1 MAAPATTTSFPRGRK
16 PAASQEP
23 AASTATAATATTAA
37 GRKRK
42 HSTDAAANDAEDE
55 GVDALFGK
63 RGVAAQQAQGDKPKA
78 KKAPSSKVRKTSG
91 DVKASKK
98 DDDAGVLSAHVLSY
112 KALSKGMQLL
122 GCVRQITETELLV
135 SLPNKLNGVV
145 TLDEVS
151 DAHYLQQQ
159 TKANSNNKPAR
170 RGDTDADAAEP
181 LPALSELFTVGQF
194 VPCVVLAKSKEQR
207 SKKLSLSLRLSRLHS
222 ELSPTSLAKGMTVF
236 GSIASL
242 EDHGAIVSLGIR
254 GLHAFVP
261 QAELQRLETPVRRGQ
276 HALFVVLNVNAH
288 TSTLTLT
295 PDRAQTLK
303 AVTRGDGFTLAQLT
317 PGLLLNVRVE
327 DVLSNGLR
335 VNFLTFFSATVEQ
348 NHLSNPCQV
357 DWQDAYRKGLKGRA
371 RIVSVDRASKAVTLS
386 MAPHVVHLELPESP
400 YVVGDVIEDAS
411 VERVD
416 AGIGMLLSL
425 AAGRKRKPATA
436 TDKDDDDDDAMDGQT
451 QEQEE
456 EGKARNWQAFQ
467 PAYVH
472 ISNVS
477 DGHVDKLEKKFR
489 AGHDRVTCRVIGVAP
504 FDGLVT
510 VSCKQSSLQQ
520 LVLRHQDLTPGLAVK
535 GTILAIESWGVLLEL
550 SEGVRGVVSA
560 QHVPPFLALP
570 GKSKSKGK
578 SKDSSGKYAVG
589 KQVEARVLRVDLD
602 AKKTYLTMK
611 KALLTAD
618 ARDVLAS
625 YEDAT
630 PGRVA
635 SGYITKIAD
644 YGVVVSFFNNVY
656 GLVPAALLHAAGIAA
671 LDEAYVVG
679 QVVRACVTRCDAAK
693 QRLLLT
699 FDLTQSTKRSAS
711 SASSSSSASSAAASS
726 LVGQTVR
733 NVKVLDVEA
742 SALRVQTEDGLEGV
756 LPFVQLTD
764 FPRHTALVD
773 AQAQRLQAAAAA
785 DADGVLR
792 DEPLL
797 VVAVSADGVLSLSRK
812 PLLLQCADQRAVLP
826 ASFADVAPHALLV
839 GVVASVCA
847 TRGVFVR
854 FLGGLTALAPKAFL
868 SDAFVARVEDG
879 SFETGETVL
888 CHVEK
893 IDAEKKQVLVGFR
906 DYAALTELRGAAAR
920 VLPPTCEAFLAQRVA
935 ASEHATTLSLGQ
947 RVTAEFVGDRAYGAV
962 FSVDDGAAT
971 VLVPASAKP
980 KKSKKKA
987 LAEGDDAE
995 LVLVDWDV
1003 EKGVFYGVAADDE
1016 RVAGLPKKTKKK
1028 STSRLTKGQRVT
1040 TGLRV
1045 VAVSPTDA
1053 YAVVAF
1059 DAAESEDK
1067 TERRLALLQVTE
1079 LWCPSRT
1086 CQSLELEA
1094 GAELKSARVVAPS
1107 LSLPAPFASLPL
1119 LAYED
1124 EARLEASKAKASAAK
1139 KSASSDEHLPKYT
1152 SEDLA
1157 LGQLVTGRIVGIKE
1171 HSLEIKLKATSKC
1184 GKVVASVSIVD
1195 VDTVDDDA
1203 KTHPLDQFA
1212 VNQVVQGRVL
1222 AVLQKGA
1229 NQRKP
1234 VSESNPATF
1243 HAVSLSLRRE
1253 DVASDEVAKLVRA
1266 DWQDESAG
1274 RALLVPGTALS
1285 GVVVEHE
1292 SDGVLVRLSHRVVA
1306 FVSAVEL
1313 SSDVA
1318 VLQAYRKHFAVGRR
1332 VHGWVIRVDA
1342 EKKHVELSLRRA
1354 TAEAPAVG
1362 AVVPALV
1369 TSKVSVLKAPAVMV
1383 QLGAHTFARAD
1394 VTELLPRDRWA
1405 SDMTALPAFAP
1416 GQVLPAVVLAASASG
1431 QLDVSLRADAVAA
1444 PAEYVAAAS
1453 ATYTVGEL
1461 VTAIVATTTTSGCF
1475 VRLDRST
1482 LGRVLL
1488 RDLSDEFL
1496 KDPVAAFP
1504 AGKMVVGR
1512 VTKVTPKGV
1521 ELSLKASVVAEDA
1534 ARRSWQDLAV
1544 GQTVKGTITK
1554 VQPYGV
1560 FVRIEKSNISG
1571 LCHISEVADERVTQP
1586 LSEVFSEGD
1595 YVKAK
1600 ILKIEDRR
1608 VSFGLKPSYFEG
1620 EPESSDEEE
1629 DDEEEDEESDEEE
1642 ETAEAMDVDDE
1653 EEEEEDEEEEEEEQ
1667 PKAKKQQPKKK
1678 AVVAKGG
1685 DVEMEDASSSEN
1697 EEEPSASVGF
1707 SWDGFALDSKKASAQ
1722 DSDDS
1727 DDEEEAAKTV
1737 ADKSSKRKKSKQTEE
1752 WIALREKALARDDA
1766 RPQSADDYERLLAVN
1781 PQSSFLWIQYMAFH
1795 VSLTEVALAR
1805 DVAVRAT
1812 TAVSFRDEREKLNVW
1827 VAYLNLEH
1835 DFGDDESFARVFASA
1850 LRVNHPKRVYLQ
1862 LVDLYARSEELSDAE
1877 QTLATMQKKF
1887 GKSKQVWLRA
1897 LRFAVLSQRDLGRAA
1912 EVLQRAM
1919 QRLAQHKHL
1928 PVILTYGQL
1937 MFEVQEVEKARTI
1950 FEGMLSTYPKRLD
1963 LWNVYLDKEMKHC
1976 RQSGDDEAV
1985 AHVRALFERV
1995 VAMEFSAKKM
2005 KFLFKKYLAF
2015 EQERGDD
2022 ESVEHVKQL
2031 AKSYVDAA
2039 AASSSSARE

>member
-1 MAAPATTTSFPRGRK
+1 MAVPATTTSFPRGRK
-16 PAASQEP
+16 PAASHESSS
-23 AASTATAATATTAA
+23 AASASASSATSAA

-42 HSTDAAANDAEDE
+42 HSTDAKDTAAAADDVGDE

-63 RGVAAQQAQGDKPKA
+63 RGVAAQQSQGDKPKA
-78 KKAPSSKVRKTSG
+78 KKPASAKVRKTSG
-91 DVKASKK
+91 DVKASAAKK
-98 DDDAGVLSAHVLSY
+98 DDDAGVLSAHVLTY
-112 KALSKGMQLL
+112 KALSKGMQVL
-122 GCVRQITETELLV
+122 GCVRQVTDTELLV

-145 TLDEVS
+145 PLEEVS
-151 DAHYLQQQ
+151 DAHFQQQ
-159 TKANSNNKPAR
+159 QQQQQKNNNSVSKR
-170 RGDTDADAAEP
+170 RSADDADDAEP

-236 GSIASL
+236 GTIASL

-303 AVTRGDGFTLAQLT
+303 AVTRGDGFTLNQLT

-327 DVLSNGLR
+327 DVLTNGLR

-371 RIVSVDRASKAVTLS
+371 RIVSVDRANKVVTLS
-386 MAPHVVHLELPESP
+386 MAPHVVHLALPESP
-400 YVVGDVIEDAS
+400 FVVGDVIEDAS

-425 AAGRKRKPATA
+425 AAGRKRKPATSQ
-436 TDKDDDDDDAMDGQT
+436 DDD
-451 QEQEE
+451 QEDEPMASAEE
-456 EGKARNWQAFQ
+456 EAQEAGKTRNWQAFQ

-489 AGHDRVTCRVIGVAP
+489 AGHDKVTCRVIGVAP

-510 VSCKQSSLQQ
+510 VSCKASSLQQ

-535 GTILAIESWGVLLEL
+535 GTILAIEAWGVLLEL

-570 GKSKSKGK
+570 GTKSKSKK

-611 KALLTAD
+611 KALLSAD
-618 ARDVLAS
+618 AREVLAT

-635 SGYITKIAD
+635 TGYITKIAD

-656 GLVPAALLHAAGIAA
+656 GLVPAALLHAAGIAV

-699 FDLTQSTKRSAS
+699 FDLTQSSKRAP
-711 SASSSSSASSAAASS
+711 SASSSTASSSSQASS
-726 LVGQTVR
+726 LVGQIVK

-773 AQAQRLQAAAAA
+773 ALAQRLQAAADA

-812 PLLLQCADQRAVLP
+812 PLLLQCADQRALLP
-826 ASFADVAPHALLV
+826 KSFADITPHALLV

-879 SFETGETVL
+879 AFETGETVL

-893 IDAEKKQVLVGFR
+893 IDSEKQQVLVGFR
-906 DYAALTELRGAAAR
+906 DYAALTELRGAAGR
-920 VLPPTCEAFLAQRVA
+920 VLAPACEALLAQRVA
-935 ASEHATTLSLGQ
+935 ASEKATTLTLGQ
-947 RVTAEFVGDRAYGAV
+947 RVSAEFVGDRAYGAV

-971 VLVPASAKP
+971 VLVPSAPATKS
-980 KKSKKKA
+980 KKSKKNGSQTWS
-987 LAEGDDAE
+987 EGDSVE
-995 LVLVDWDV
+995 LVLVDYDV
-1003 EKGVFYGVAADDE
+1003 EKGVFYGVSADDE
-1016 RVAGLPKKTKKK
+1016 RVAGLPKATSKKAKKK
-1028 STSRLTKGQRVT
+1028 AAASETRLTKGDRVT
-1040 TGLRV
+1040 ANVRV
-1045 VAVSPTDA
+1045 VATSPSDA

-1059 DAAESEDK
+1059 DAAEG
-1067 TERRLALLQVTE
+1067 ERRLALLQVTE

-1107 LSLPAPFASLPL
+1107 LSLAAPFASLPL

-1124 EARLEASKAKASAAK
+1124 EARLEASKAKASK
-1139 KSASSDEHLPKYT
+1139 KNASASSSSDEHLPKYN

-1157 LGQLVTGRIVGIKE
+1157 LGSLVTGRIVGIKE

-1184 GKVVASVSIVD
+1184 GKVVATVSIVD
-1195 VDTVDDDA
+1195 VDAAAEDSENAST
-1203 KTHPLDQFA
+1203 TSHPLDQFA
-1212 VNQVVQGRVL
+1212 VNQVVQGRVI

-1253 DVASDEVAKLVRA
+1253 DVASADLDVATLMRA
-1266 DWQDESAG
+1266 DWQDDSAG

-1292 SDGVLVRLSHRVVA
+1292 SDGLLVRLSHRVVA
-1306 FVSAVEL
+1306 YVSAVEL

-1332 VHGWVIRVDA
+1332 VQGWVIRVDA
-1342 EKKHVELSLRRA
+1342 EKKHVELSLRRT
-1354 TAEAPAVG
+1354 TADAPAVG
-1362 AVVPALV
+1362 TVVPALV

-1394 VTELLPRDRWA
+1394 VTELLPREKWS

-1416 GQVLPAVVLAASASG
+1416 GQVLPCVVLAASASG

-1444 PAEYVAAAS
+1444 PAEYLAQS
-1453 ATYTVGEL
+1453 APTYAVGEL

-1475 VRLDRST
+1475 VRLDRAT

-1496 KDPVAAFP
+1496 KDPVAQFP
-1504 AGKMVVGR
+1504 AGKLVVGR

-1629 DDEEEDEESDEEE
+1629 EEEDSEEEEE
-1642 ETAEAMDVDDE
+1642 ETAEAMEVEEDEEEDSDDE
-1653 EEEEEDEEEEEEEQ
+1653 EEEEEEEK
-1667 PKAKKQQPKKK
+1667 PKAKKTKQEPKKK
-1678 AVVAKGG
+1678 ATGG
-1685 DVEMEDASSSEN
+1685 DVEMENASSSED
-1697 EEEPSASVGF
+1697 EAEEPSASVGF
-1707 SWDGFALDSKKASAQ
+1707 SWDGFALESKASAEA
-1722 DSDDS
+1722 SDDS
-1727 DDEEEAAKTV
+1727 EDEDDAATGQVVVGRRQEQQAQEEQADGGVDRAAREGAGARRRAAAERGRLRAPARGEPAELVPVDPVHGVPRV
-1737 ADKSSKRKKSKQTEE
+1737 AHGGGAGAR
-1752 WIALREKALARDDA
+1752 RGRARDDRRVVPRRA
-1766 RPQSADDYERLLAVN
+1766 REAQRVGRVPQPGARLWRRRVVCARVCERAAREPPEARVPAARGPLRAQRGAQRRRADARDHAEEVWQEQAGVAACAAVRG
-1781 PQSSFLWIQYMAFH
+1781 
-1795 VSLTEVALAR
+1795 ALAARSRPRRRGAAAR
-1805 DVAVRAT
+1805 DAAPRGAQ
-1812 TAVSFRDEREKLNVW
+1812 
-1827 VAYLNLEH
+1827 
-1835 DFGDDESFARVFASA
+1835 ASA
-1850 LRVNHPKRVYLQ
+1850 RDP
-1862 LVDLYARSEELSDAE
+1862 LV
-1877 QTLATMQKKF
+1877 
-1887 GKSKQVWLRA
+1887 
-1897 LRFAVLSQRDLGRAA
+1897 
-1912 EVLQRAM
+1912 
-1919 QRLAQHKHL
+1919 
-1928 PVILTYGQL
+1928 
-1937 MFEVQEVEKARTI
+1937 RT
-1950 FEGMLSTYPKRLD
+1950 
-1963 LWNVYLDKEMKHC
+1963 
-1976 RQSGDDEAV
+1976 
-1985 AHVRALFERV
+1985 AHVRGAGGGEGAHDL
-1995 VAMEFSAKKM
+1995 
-2005 KFLFKKYLAF
+2005 
-2015 EQERGDD
+2015 
-2022 ESVEHVKQL
+2022 
-2031 AKSYVDAA
+2031 
-2039 AASSSSARE
+2039 